1 MALQLEGLAT
11 VANGV
16 YQTLS
21 STSTPRQCFIQA
33 RSNTFVRR
41 VGTTDLMVVLGETTG
56 SAVDLGVQAPNSLEF
71 AGVGAT
77 SIVSMWSLDV
87 GERR

>member
-1 MALQLEGLAT
+1 MAFQIEGQAT
-11 VANGV
+11 VANGT
-16 YQTLS
+16 YETLS
-21 STSTPRQCFIQA
+21 TTETPRQCFVQA
-33 RSNTFVRR
+33 RANTFVRR
-41 VGTTDLMVVLGETTG
+41 VGGSTSMILLGETTG

-71 AGVGAT
+71 AGSSGT

>member
-1 MALQLEGLAT
+1 MAFQIEGQAT
-11 VANGV
+11 LANGT

-21 STSTPRQCFIQA
+21 STATPRQCFIQA

-41 VGTTDLMVVLGETTG
+41 VGGADSIIVLGETTG

-71 AGVGAT
+71 AGVAGT
-77 SIVSMWSLDV
+77 SIVSMWSLDP

>member
-1 MALQLEGLAT
+1 MAFQIEGQAT
-11 VANGV
+11 VPNGT

-21 STSTPRQCFIQA
+21 TTATPRQCFIQA

-41 VGTTDLMVVLGETTG
+41 VGSADVMIVLGETTG

-71 AGVGAT
+71 AGVSST
-77 SIVSMWSLDV
+77 SIVSMWSLDI